1 MNTGNKV
8 AASDEKPMGQRA
20 KECVSIMTKIT
31 DSLELPIDSPEV
43 TELRS
48 KMNDYIRSGTHWE
61 GTVDF
66 SFYNRTAHCVFP
78 NKANRTVEV
87 TLKIINKQKA

>member
-1 MNTGNKV
+1 MNTENKV

-31 DSLELPIDSPEV
+31 DSLELPIDSTEV

-48 KMNDYIRSGTHWE
+48 KMNDYIRSGEHWV

-66 SFYNRTAHCVFP
+66 SRYNRIAHCVFP
-78 NKANRTVEV
+78 KKADRIVEV
-87 TLKIINKQKA
+87 TLKIVNKQKA